1 MENKKYEFTGV
12 TKETWAGTLHQI
24 RAIRDFRNVKA
35 GDIGGWIEKEEN
47 LSHDG
52 DCWVFGDAGVYGNA
66 RVFGDAE
73 VYGNA
78 VVYGN
83 ARVFGDAGVHGDAK
97 VFGDAVVYGN
107 ARVFGDAKV
116 FGDAEVYGDARVCEN
131 AVVCGNAK
139 VFGDARVFGDAEVY
153 ENAKVTTTV
162 KTFGN
167 AFIYKITVT
176 DKHIKIGC
184 QQHLKNEWKD
194 FEDRKIIE
202 MDGKKALEFW
212 RMFKPVLESLGL
224 FEEV

>member
-12 TKETWAGTLHQI
+12 AKETWALTLHQI
-24 RAIRDFRNVKA
+24 RAIRDFGNVKA

-52 DCWVFGDAGVYGNA
+52 DCWVY
-66 RVFGDAE
+66 
-73 VYGNA
+73 
-78 VVYGN
+78 
-83 ARVFGDAGVHGDAK
+83 
-97 VFGDAVVYGN
+97 
-107 ARVFGDAKV
+107 
-116 FGDAEVYGDARVCEN
+116 EN
-131 AVVCGNAK
+131 
-139 VFGDARVFGDAEVY
+139 AEVY

-162 KTFGN
+162 NTFGN

-194 FEDRKIIE
+194 FEDREIIK
-202 MDGKKALEFW
+202 MNGKKALEFW

>member
-12 TKETWAGTLHQI
+12 TKETWAGPLHQI

-35 GDIGGWIEKEEN
+35 GDIGGWIKKEEN

-52 DCWVFGDAGVYGNA
+52 DCWVYEN
-66 RVFGDAE
+66 AE
-73 VYGNA
+73 VYENA
-78 VVYGN
+78 VVYGD
-83 ARVFGDAGVHGDAK
+83 VS
-97 VFGDAVVYGN
+97 VY
-107 ARVFGDAKV
+107 
-116 FGDAEVYGDARVCEN
+116 GDAEVCGDARVYEN
-131 AVVCGNAK
+131 AVVCGNAS
-139 VFGDARVFGDAEVY
+139 VYGDAEVCGDARVYENAVVCGNARVY
-153 ENAKVTTTV
+153 ENAEVTTTV
-162 KTFGN
+162 NTFGN

>member
-1 MENKKYEFTGV
+1 MESKKYEFTGV

-24 RAIRDFRNVKA
+24 RAIRDFGNIEA

-52 DCWVFGDAGVYGNA
+52 DCWVYGDASVC
-66 RVFGDAE
+66 GDAE
-73 VYGNA
+73 
-78 VVYGN
+78 
-83 ARVFGDAGVHGDAK
+83 
-97 VFGDAVVYGN
+97 
-107 ARVFGDAKV
+107 
-116 FGDAEVYGDARVCEN
+116 
-131 AVVCGNAK
+131 
-139 VFGDARVFGDAEVY
+139 
-153 ENAKVTTTV
+153 VTTTV

-176 DKHIKIGC
+176 DNHIKIGC
-184 QQHLKNEWKD
+184 QQHLKNEWKA

>member
-12 TKETWAGTLHQI
+12 TKEIWAGTLHQI
-24 RAIRDFRNVKA
+24 RAIRDFGNVEA

-52 DCWVFGDAGVYGNA
+52 DCWVFGNA
-66 RVFGDAE
+66 RVFG
-73 VYGNA
+73 NA
-78 VVYGN
+78 V
-83 ARVFGDAGVHGDAK
+83 
-97 VFGDAVVYGN
+97 
-107 ARVFGDAKV
+107 
-116 FGDAEVYGDARVCEN
+116 
-131 AVVCGNAK
+131 
-139 VFGDARVFGDAEVY
+139 
-153 ENAKVTTTV
+153 VTTTV

-212 RMFKPVLESLGL
+212 RLFKPVLESLGS
-224 FEEV
+224 FEEA

>member
-12 TKETWAGTLHQI
+12 TKETWAGPLHQI
-24 RAIRDFRNVKA
+24 RAIRDFGNVKA

-52 DCWVFGDAGVYGNA
+52 DCWVYENAEVYGDARVFRDAEVYGDAEVYENAEVYGNA

-73 VYGNA
+73 V
-78 VVYGN
+78 
-83 ARVFGDAGVHGDAK
+83 
-97 VFGDAVVYGN
+97 
-107 ARVFGDAKV
+107 
-116 FGDAEVYGDARVCEN
+116 CEN
-131 AVVCGNAK
+131 AK
-139 VFGDARVFGDAEVY
+139 VYGDAEVY
-153 ENAKVTTTV
+153 ENAVATTTV

-167 AFIYKITVT
+167 AFAYKITIT

-212 RMFKPVLESLGL
+212 RMFKPVLQSLGL
-224 FEEV
+224 FKEV

>member
-12 TKETWAGTLHQI
+12 TKETWAGPLHQI
-24 RAIRDFRNVKA
+24 RAIRDFGNVKA

-52 DCWVFGDAGVYGNA
+52 DCW
-66 RVFGDAE
+66 VFGDAE

-97 VFGDAVVYGN
+97 VY
-107 ARVFGDAKV
+107 
-116 FGDAEVYGDARVCEN
+116 
-131 AVVCGNAK
+131 
-139 VFGDARVFGDAEVY
+139 GDARVFGDAEVY
-153 ENAKVTTTV
+153 GNAVVYGDARVFGNARVYGNARVTTTV

>member
-24 RAIRDFRNVKA
+24 RAIRDFGNVKA
-35 GDIGGWIEKEEN
+35 GDIGGWIKKEEN

-52 DCWVFGDAGVYGNA
+52 NCWAYGDAEVYGNARVYGNASVYGNA
-66 RVFGDAE
+66 RVFGNASVCGNARVFGNAE
-73 VYGNA
+73 VC
-78 VVYGN
+78 GN
-83 ARVFGDAGVHGDAK
+83 ARVFGDA
-97 VFGDAVVYGN
+97 
-107 ARVFGDAKV
+107 R
-116 FGDAEVYGDARVCEN
+116 
-131 AVVCGNAK
+131 
-139 VFGDARVFGDAEVY
+139 
-153 ENAKVTTTV
+153 VTTTV

-167 AFIYKITVT
+167 AFIYRITVT

-184 QQHLKNEWKD
+184 QQHLKSEWKA
-194 FEDRKIIE
+194 FEDREIIK

>member
-24 RAIRDFRNVKA
+24 RAIRDFGNVEA
-35 GDIGGWIEKEEN
+35 GDMGGWIEKEEN

-52 DCWVFGDAGVYGNA
+52 DCWVFGDA
-66 RVFGDAE
+66 R
-73 VYGNA
+73 
-78 VVYGN
+78 
-83 ARVFGDAGVHGDAK
+83 
-97 VFGDAVVYGN
+97 
-107 ARVFGDAKV
+107 
-116 FGDAEVYGDARVCEN
+116 VYGDARV
-131 AVVCGNAK
+131 
-139 VFGDARVFGDAEVY
+139 
-153 ENAKVTTTV
+153 TTTA

-167 AFIYKITVT
+167 AFIYRITVT

-184 QQHLKNEWKD
+184 QQHLKNEWKA
-194 FEDRKIIE
+194 FEDREIIK

>member
-12 TKETWAGTLHQI
+12 TKETWAGILHQI
-24 RAIRDFRNVKA
+24 RAIRDFGNVKA

-52 DCWVFGDAGVYGNA
+52 DCWVY
-66 RVFGDAE
+66 
-73 VYGNA
+73 
-78 VVYGN
+78 
-83 ARVFGDAGVHGDAK
+83 
-97 VFGDAVVYGN
+97 
-107 ARVFGDAKV
+107 
-116 FGDAEVYGDARVCEN
+116 EN
-131 AVVCGNAK
+131 AE
-139 VFGDARVFGDAEVY
+139 VFGDAEVY

-162 KTFGN
+162 NTFGN

-194 FEDRKIIE
+194 FEDREIIK
-202 MDGKKALEFW
+202 MNGKKALEFW

>member
-1 MENKKYEFTGV
+1 MESKKYEFTGV

-24 RAIRDFRNVKA
+24 RAIRDFGNVKA

-52 DCWVFGDAGVYGNA
+52 DCWVY
-66 RVFGDAE
+66 GDAE
-73 VYGNA
+73 
-78 VVYGN
+78 
-83 ARVFGDAGVHGDAK
+83 
-97 VFGDAVVYGN
+97 
-107 ARVFGDAKV
+107 
-116 FGDAEVYGDARVCEN
+116 VCEN
-131 AVVCGNAK
+131 AVVYGDAEVHGNARVFRYARVYGDAE
-139 VFGDARVFGDAEVY
+139 VFGDARVYENAEVFGDARVCRD
-153 ENAKVTTTV
+153 AKVTTTV

-167 AFIYKITVT
+167 AFIYEITVT
-176 DKHIKIGC
+176 DNHIKIGC

-212 RMFKPVLESLGL
+212 GMFKPVLESLGL

>member
-12 TKETWAGTLHQI
+12 TKETWAGPLHQI
-24 RAIRDFRNVKA
+24 RAIRDFGNVKA

-52 DCWVFGDAGVYGNA
+52 DCWVYEN
-66 RVFGDAE
+66 AE

-78 VVYGN
+78 VVYGDARVFRDAEVYGDAEVYENAEVYGN
-83 ARVFGDAGVHGDAK
+83 ARVYENAEVY
-97 VFGDAVVYGN
+97 GDAVVYGD
-107 ARVFGDAKV
+107 ARV
-116 FGDAEVYGDARVCEN
+116 FGDAEVYGDARV
-131 AVVCGNAK
+131 
-139 VFGDARVFGDAEVY
+139 FGDAEVC

-162 KTFGN
+162 NTFGN

>member
-12 TKETWAGTLHQI
+12 AKETWEGTLHQI

-52 DCWVFGDAGVYGNA
+52 DCWVCENAKVY
-66 RVFGDAE
+66 GDAE
-73 VYGNA
+73 VCENA
-78 VVYGN
+78 EVYG
-83 ARVFGDAGVHGDAK
+83 DAE
-97 VFGDAVVYGN
+97 VFGDAV
-107 ARVFGDAKV
+107 V
-116 FGDAEVYGDARVCEN
+116 FGDAEVYGDA
-131 AVVCGNAK
+131 VVY
-139 VFGDARVFGDAEVY
+139 GDAEVC

-162 KTFGN
+162 NTFGN

-184 QQHLKNEWKD
+184 QQHLKNEWKA
-194 FEDRKIIE
+194 FEDREIIK

-212 RMFKPVLESLGL
+212 RMFKPVLQSLGL

>member
-12 TKETWAGTLHQI
+12 TKETWTGTLHQI
-24 RAIRDFRNVKA
+24 RAIRDFGNVKA

-52 DCWVFGDAGVYGNA
+52 DCWVFGDA
-66 RVFGDAE
+66 E

-78 VVYGN
+78 VVYGD
-83 ARVFGDAGVHGDAK
+83 ARVFGNAR
-97 VFGDAVVYGN
+97 VYGN
-107 ARVFGDAKV
+107 AR
-116 FGDAEVYGDARVCEN
+116 
-131 AVVCGNAK
+131 
-139 VFGDARVFGDAEVY
+139 
-153 ENAKVTTTV
+153 VTTTV

>member
-12 TKETWAGTLHQI
+12 AKETWAGTLHQI
-24 RAIRDFRNVKA
+24 RAIRDFGNIEA

-52 DCWVFGDAGVYGNA
+52 DCWVYGNA
-66 RVFGDAE
+66 EVYGDVV

-78 VVYGN
+78 V
-83 ARVFGDAGVHGDAK
+83 
-97 VFGDAVVYGN
+97 
-107 ARVFGDAKV
+107 
-116 FGDAEVYGDARVCEN
+116 
-131 AVVCGNAK
+131 
-139 VFGDARVFGDAEVY
+139 
-153 ENAKVTTTV
+153 VTTTV

-184 QQHLKNEWKD
+184 QQHLKNEWKA
-194 FEDRKIIE
+194 FEDREIIK

>member
-24 RAIRDFRNVKA
+24 RAIRDFGNVKA

-52 DCWVFGDAGVYGNA
+52 DCWVFGNT
-66 RVFGDAE
+66 
-73 VYGNA
+73 
-78 VVYGN
+78 VVY
-83 ARVFGDAGVHGDAK
+83 GDAK
-97 VFGDAVVYGN
+97 VFGY
-107 ARVFGDAKV
+107 AK
-116 FGDAEVYGDARVCEN
+116 
-131 AVVCGNAK
+131 
-139 VFGDARVFGDAEVY
+139 VFGDAEVY

-212 RMFKPVLESLGL
+212 RIFKPVLESLGL

>member
-12 TKETWAGTLHQI
+12 TKETWAGPLHQI

-52 DCWVFGDAGVYGNA
+52 DCWVCGNA

-78 VVYGN
+78 
-83 ARVFGDAGVHGDAK
+83 
-97 VFGDAVVYGN
+97 
-107 ARVFGDAKV
+107 
-116 FGDAEVYGDARVCEN
+116 EVY
-131 AVVCGNAK
+131 
-139 VFGDARVFGDAEVY
+139 GDAEVY
-153 ENAKVTTTV
+153 EDAKVFEDAEVTTTV

-184 QQHLKNEWKD
+184 QQHLKSEWKD

>member
-1 MENKKYEFTGV
+1 MESKKYEFTGV
-12 TKETWAGTLHQI
+12 TKETWAGPLHRI

-52 DCWVFGDAGVYGNA
+52 DCWVFG
-66 RVFGDAE
+66 
-73 VYGNA
+73 NA

-83 ARVFGDAGVHGDAK
+83 ARVFGDA
-97 VFGDAVVYGN
+97 
-107 ARVFGDAKV
+107 
-116 FGDAEVYGDARVCEN
+116 E
-131 AVVCGNAK
+131 
-139 VFGDARVFGDAEVY
+139 
-153 ENAKVTTTV
+153 VTTTV

-167 AFIYKITVT
+167 AFIYEITVT

-184 QQHLKNEWKD
+184 QQHLKSEWKD

>member
-52 DCWVFGDAGVYGNA
+52 DCWVYGDA
-66 RVFGDAE
+66 R
-73 VYGNA
+73 
-78 VVYGN
+78 
-83 ARVFGDAGVHGDAK
+83 

-107 ARVFGDAKV
+107 ARVFGDAGV
-116 FGDAEVYGDARVCEN
+116 FGN
-131 AVVCGNAK
+131 
-139 VFGDARVFGDAEVY
+139 ARVFGDAV
-153 ENAKVTTTV
+153 VTTTV

-167 AFIYKITVT
+167 AFIYRITVT

-184 QQHLKNEWKD
+184 QQHLKNEWKA
-194 FEDRKIIE
+194 FEDREIIKI
-202 MDGKKALEFW
+202 DGKKALEFW

>member
-24 RAIRDFRNVKA
+24 RAIRDFGNIEA

-52 DCWVFGDAGVYGNA
+52 DCWVFGDA
-66 RVFGDAE
+66 D
-73 VYGNA
+73 
-78 VVYGN
+78 
-83 ARVFGDAGVHGDAK
+83 
-97 VFGDAVVYGN
+97 
-107 ARVFGDAKV
+107 
-116 FGDAEVYGDARVCEN
+116 
-131 AVVCGNAK
+131 
-139 VFGDARVFGDAEVY
+139 VFGDARVFGDADVFGDAVVY
-153 ENAKVTTTV
+153 GNVVVTTTV

-167 AFIYKITVT
+167 AFIYRITVT

-184 QQHLKNEWKD
+184 QQHLKNEWKA
-194 FEDRKIIE
+194 FEDREIIK